1 MNQKYKTYRK
11 DGLVPE
17 YTDLKTLVGG
27 TGFDIKYDDYIWCR
41 DTGLH
46 DKNGKDVYEDD
57 LITFQLYSEWSNT
70 WDQRNE
76 RVIWS
81 MDRWTTDQTNYDLSM
96 PSQYFEV
103 IGNIYETED
112 Y

>member
-1 MNQKYKTYRK
+1 MREIKLRAWDEEKKEMHRAFDLSQNPKYWWEGNK
-11 DGLVPE
+11 DYPLMQ
-17 YTDLKTLVGG
+17 Y
-27 TGFDIKYDDYIWCR
+27 
-41 DTGLH
+41 TGLH
-46 DKNGKDVYEDD
+46 DKNGKDLYEDD
-57 LITFQLYSEWSNT
+57 LITFQLYNEWSNT
-70 WDQRNE
+70 WDKRNE